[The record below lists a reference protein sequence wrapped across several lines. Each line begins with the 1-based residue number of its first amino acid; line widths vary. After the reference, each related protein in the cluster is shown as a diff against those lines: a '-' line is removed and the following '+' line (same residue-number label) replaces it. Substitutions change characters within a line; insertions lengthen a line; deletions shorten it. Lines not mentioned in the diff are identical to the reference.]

1 MKKKE
6 KKEKKGKEPESEEVV
21 DKILYVDINPH
32 GGSKVISPK
41 ELDKPNILERAAYT
55 EARILNSTA
64 DQLYNKAL
72 FNVVRALKKGSKCV
86 VYLKTKEEAARV
98 AEEGKIAG
106 FLTADILETKV
117 TLQK

>member
-1 MKKKE
+1 M
-6 KKEKKGKEPESEEVV
+6 
-21 DKILYVDINPH
+21 
-32 GGSKVISPK
+32 
-41 ELDKPNILERAAYT
+41 
-55 EARILNSTA
+55 
-64 DQLYNKAL
+64 
-72 FNVVRALKKGSKCV
+72 KKGSKCV

>member
-6 KKEKKGKEPESEEVV
+6 KIGKEPESEEV

-32 GGSKVISPK
+32 GGFKVISPK